1 MPREDLQPTKVPENM
16 LAKTDT
22 TASPQ
27 VDPQSDPKGDT
38 EMARSQPHQVHP
50 PTQGVTMLKFENHY
64 DEDGCPGCEL
74 VRLREAASEARERW
88 AHMFQESQDVNDR
101 TVREALATALH
112 YIETACDHAH
122 PR

>member
-1 MPREDLQPTKVPENM
+1 
-16 LAKTDT
+16 
-22 TASPQ
+22 
-27 VDPQSDPKGDT
+27 
-38 EMARSQPHQVHP
+38 
-50 PTQGVTMLKFENHY
+50 MLKFENHY